1 MHDNPSQPNRL
12 VAKGDVLS
20 RVLESLRALDYPK
33 DRMVLL
39 FVDEDGAFEFCRD
52 RIKANGHV

>member
-1 MHDNPSQPNRL
+1 M
-12 VAKGDVLS
+12 AKGDVLS